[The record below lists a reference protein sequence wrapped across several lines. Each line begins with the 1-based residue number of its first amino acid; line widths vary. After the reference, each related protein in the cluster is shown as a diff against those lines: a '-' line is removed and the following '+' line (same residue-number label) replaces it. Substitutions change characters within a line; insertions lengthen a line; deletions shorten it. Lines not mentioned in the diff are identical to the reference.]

1 MSMQVSLKKQIL
13 LGILFLFIITFSIEM
28 TLRVYE
34 YLSIPCSIYDNDAFK
49 NLSYFEKKNICY
61 DTNTLVHGK
70 YPLYEIKPFQ
80 YKFTMNINSQG
91 FRGPEITQDENNYK
105 IFVTGGS
112 TAFGFGSTADKHT
125 IPGYLQHLFDNYNED
140 LNVEVINAGING
152 ADSFREILY
161 IKDKLISYNPD
172 MIISYTGVNDSGG
185 YQREIKLDEESSTGE
200 NLIKF
205 SDFPWYRTP
214 FVINNIIKNN
224 IYDEE
229 FKNSES
235 QVIDLKIAGE
245 VFEKNWSQSCE
256 LLKENNI
263 KSILIIQPALVTK
276 KSPSLFEEKI
286 LEDQYEERRDIL
298 EKFSKISNNLKCDQV
313 LDLRYVLDDIKDT
326 TYYDLVHMN
335 DLGNEKVAEEIYY
348 KILPIVKNHLIEK
361 YR

>member
-1 MSMQVSLKKQIL
+1 MSMQVSYKKQIL
-13 LGILFLFIITFSIEM
+13 LGILFLIIITFAIEM

-49 NLSYFEKKNICY
+49 NLGYFEKKNICY

-91 FRGPEITQDENNYK
+91 FRGPEISQDENIYK

-112 TAFGFGSTADKHT
+112 TGFGFGSTSDKHT
-125 IPGYLQHLFDNYNED
+125 IPGFLQQLFDNYNKD

-185 YQREIKLDEESSTGE
+185 YPREIKLDEKISTSE
-200 NLIKF
+200 NFIKF
-205 SDFPWYRTP
+205 ADFPWYRTP
-214 FVINNIIKNN
+214 FVINNIIKENIHDEKFNN
-224 IYDEE
+224 LENQE
-229 FKNSES
+229 
-235 QVIDLKIAGE
+235 IDINIAGE
-245 VFEKNWSQSCE
+245 TFEKNWSQSCE
-256 LLKENNI
+256 LLRENNI
-263 KSILIIQPALVTK
+263 KSIIIIQPALVTK
-276 KSPSLFEEKI
+276 KSPSIFEEKI
-286 LEDQYEERRDIL
+286 LEDKYEERWNIL

-313 LDLRYVLDDIKDT
+313 LDLRFVLDNVKDT

-335 DLGNEKVAEEIYY
+335 DLGNEKIAEEIYY
-348 KILPIVKNHLIEK
+348 KILPIVKNDLIEK